1 MSIHYTFIAR
11 DNDMIVFE
19 ALTNT
24 TSSRSYKRECHK
36 VISEMD
42 SYPESSRPQQE
53 RTELAGNLKI
63 ITYFSVVY
71 FGCVVDDS
79 YSEDKAY
86 RFLEDLKGE
95 FSKIYKG
102 NLQFIMKQTNLTP
115 NCYDKLFRQ
124 SF

>member
-19 ALTNT
+19 ASTNQQP
-24 TSSRSYKRECHK
+24 SRSFKRECK
-36 VISEMD
+36 DLLSDMD
-42 SYPESSRPQQE
+42 SYPESSRPEHE

-63 ITYFSVVY
+63 CTYFSIIY

-86 RFLEDLKGE
+86 RFLEDLKSE

-102 NLQFIMKQTNLTP
+102 NL
-115 NCYDKLFRQ
+115 
-124 SF
+124 